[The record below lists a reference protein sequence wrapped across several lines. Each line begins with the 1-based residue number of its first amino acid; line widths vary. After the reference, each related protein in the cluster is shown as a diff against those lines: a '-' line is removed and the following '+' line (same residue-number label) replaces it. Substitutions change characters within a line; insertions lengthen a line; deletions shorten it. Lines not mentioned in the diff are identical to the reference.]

1 MDLINVRTVGKH
13 SIVPVHTGYTKDL
26 TLAKNPMNVN
36 NVVEPSVVPVHF
48 EHMKELTLERNLIN
62 VRNVEKP
69 STGSPLFKS
78 T

>member
-1 MDLINVRTVGKH
+1 
-13 SIVPVHTGYTKDL
+13 
-26 TLAKNPMNVN
+26 MNVN

-69 STGSPLFKS
+69 SIGSPLFKS